1 MKTILKNLSKII
13 CLCLCMAIIC
23 GIIATAAYSAG
34 AESKA
39 AAKSESSSSDSG
51 KLTKNETVYVIA
63 DAKGNPDKIIVSDW
77 IKNPGGVDK
86 INDKTNLKDIKNTKG
101 DEKFTLNGDNM
112 CVWDAKGSDIYYRGT
127 SEKDLPVDLSV
138 SYRLDGKTVTP
149 AELAG
154 KSGKVTIRFDYK
166 NKQYENI
173 IVNGKKTKIYVPFVM
188 LTGMMLDNEKFTNVE
203 VNHGKVINDGSH
215 TIVAGFAAP
224 GLEEDLDLE
233 TDEIEFP
240 NYVEIKADVKDFKL
254 AATMTVATN
263 DVFNDVDFSK
273 ADNKVDELDK
283 KLKELTDAT
292 DKLIDGSS
300 KLYDGLSKMLSK
312 SDALISGVKSLVKG
326 AKQLSSGAA
335 SLDKGAGKLKKGAK
349 TLDKGAGSLKV
360 GISSLQTG
368 VNKLSSGLGQ
378 LSSKSSALNSG
389 AKKIFETLLSTADT
403 QIAASGI
410 TAEKL
415 TISNYSKVLSKIEN
429 SLSDDA
435 LSKLAYNTAL
445 QTVTKTVRAQE
456 SLIKAQVEA
465 AVKQQVLS
473 GVLKAAGL
481 GMSVEEYEKALAA
494 GKISD
499 EIKAKIEAGV
509 EQQMKTDGIQKTIS
523 QKTEE
528 QIQSLINENMNS
540 DAVQKQI
547 KEGVEKGKAGASA
560 ISKLKKQLNDYNKFY
575 TGIYSYTS
583 GVNTA
588 KSGADNLSSGSALLS
603 NGASSLKS
611 GTKALKKGTKTL
623 KSGTKKLASGA
634 SALSGGIIKLSGGTN
649 TLIGG
654 VKQLKDGSLSLNSGL
669 KTYKSQG
676 VDKLVEAVNGDVKG
690 LLNRLKAISKVNSR
704 YKSFS
709 GLSSDMD
716 GKVDFIY
723 KTDGIEKK

>member
-39 AAKSESSSSDSG
+39 ATKSESSSFDSG

-138 SYRLDGKTVTP
+138 SYRLNGKTVTP

-283 KLKELTDAT
+283 KLKKLTDAT

-588 KSGADNLSSGSALLS
+588 KSGADKLSSGSALLS